1 MRIGV
6 LLAII
11 LLAVGAWI
19 MSGKATYRTKK
30 AVVDIGVLKADVRED
45 HAIPKWVGAASLGA
59 GVAVLLISLKRS
71 R

>member
-6 LLAII
+6 LLSVI

-30 AVVDIGVLKADVRED
+30 AVVDFGVLKADIRED
-45 HAIPKWVGAASLGA
+45 HVIPKWVGAASLGA
-59 GVAVLLISLKRS
+59 GVVVLLISLKRS